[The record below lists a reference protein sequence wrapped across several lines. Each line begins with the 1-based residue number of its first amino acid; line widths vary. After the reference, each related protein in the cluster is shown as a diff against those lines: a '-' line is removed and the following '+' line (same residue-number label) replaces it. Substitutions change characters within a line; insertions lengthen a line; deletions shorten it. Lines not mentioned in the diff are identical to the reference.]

1 MNKINITF
9 FEEYKKLDRLCGDI
23 YQDQHGISHY
33 IDDMKTKSHADSCDI
48 PDWKTDLNQLIR
60 IRHIRNQMAHAEGAF
75 EEELCTQ
82 YDIDWIKSFYQRIL
96 AQADPCAMLYQNTV
110 IKKETQ
116 HKNQDDSDFTTL
128 YPNHSLK
135 QEKPKTKKHSPKKK
149 KNKTVSNLIFVFAT
163 ILLIIIVMIIIGC
176 MIILLKSS

>member
-1 MNKINITF
+1 MNKIKIAF

-23 YQDQHGISHY
+23 YRDQHGISHY

-48 PDWKTDLNQLIR
+48 PGWKTDLNQLIR

-82 YDIDWIKSFYQRIL
+82 YDIDWIRNFYQRIL

-116 HKNQDDSDFTTL
+116 HKNQDDLDSTTL
-128 YPNHSLK
+128 YPNHFLK
-135 QEKPKTKKHSPKKK
+135 QEKPKTKKHSSKKK
-149 KNKTVSNLIFVFAT
+149 KNKTVSNLILVFAT
-163 ILLIIIVMIIIGC
+163 ILLIIIVMIIISC
-176 MIILLKSS
+176 MILLLKSI